1 MSGNASDPTTWAPPN
16 ESAFDLWTERSNFVS
31 VPLSSVAYGIH
42 LTLFLIVFHH
52 LLYHPSSSSPS
63 SSPPRFFRRKNSNRN
78 RKSPSWYLLAYITAN
93 FVLGTFGI
101 AAEAR
106 FNELTFV
113 DARNFPGG
121 PNAFVEAQYGDFVNI
136 FGTAAYV
143 VLNWLADGLVVR
155 PSLFPYSYL

>member
-1 MSGNASDPTTWAPPN
+1 MSGNISDPSTWAPPN
-16 ESAFDLWTERSNFVS
+16 ETAFDLWTERSNFVS
-31 VPLSSVAYGIH
+31 VPLSSAAYGVH

-52 LLYHPSSSSPS
+52 LLFHPSPS
-63 SSPPRFFRRKNSNRN
+63 SSPSRARK
-78 RKSPSWYLLAYITAN
+78 PAWPLIAYISTN

-113 DARNFPGG
+113 DDRNFPGG
-121 PNAFVEAQYGDFVNI
+121 PNAFVIAQYGDFVNI

-155 PSLFPYSYL
+155 THIHTILPLPLLN